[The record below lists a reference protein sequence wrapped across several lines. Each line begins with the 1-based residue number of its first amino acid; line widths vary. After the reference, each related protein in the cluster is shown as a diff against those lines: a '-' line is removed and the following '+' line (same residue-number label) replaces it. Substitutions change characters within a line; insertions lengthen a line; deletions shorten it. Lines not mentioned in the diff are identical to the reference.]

1 MDFVKEGLR
10 IGSGDWAFYE
20 ETDKRECDNEMSGR
34 PLEKYLKELR
44 KSYNYSQEYVAS
56 QLNITRQTYSHY
68 ETGRIMPPV
77 DSLYNLSKL
86 YGVPLNSFLELSI
99 NHHQNAEHSLEE
111 SMGNKSEGD
120 DLNEFLKH
128 ISIPENSKK
137 FKFLKR
143 QEKLVLY
150 YYQLLD
156 DRDQEDILAFMKI
169 KCHNRKMDAQRD
181 AAPSEMPVAEK

>member
-1 MDFVKEGLR
+1 
-10 IGSGDWAFYE
+10 
-20 ETDKRECDNEMSGR
+20 MSGK

-68 ETGRIMPPV
+68 ETGRITPPV
-77 DSLYNLSKL
+77 DSLYNLSRL
-86 YGVPLNSFLELSI
+86 YKVPLNSFLELSI
-99 NHHQNAEHSLEE
+99 HHSPNEEHSIGGSNGSKTEC
-111 SMGNKSEGD
+111 D
-120 DLNEFLKH
+120 DINEFLKH
-128 ISIPENSKK
+128 ISIPENNKK

-156 DRDQEDILAFMKI
+156 DRDQEDILSFMKV
-169 KCHNRKMDAQRD
+169 KCRNRKRD
-181 AAPSEMPVAEK
+181 TKRNMIQEDVSVTEE

>member
-1 MDFVKEGLR
+1 
-10 IGSGDWAFYE
+10 
-20 ETDKRECDNEMSGR
+20 MSGK

-68 ETGRIMPPV
+68 ETGRISPPV
-77 DSLYNLSKL
+77 NSLYNLSRL
-86 YGVPLNSFLELSI
+86 YNVPLNSFLELSI
-99 NHHQNAEHSLEE
+99 NPHQNTAEHPLEE

-156 DRDQEDILAFMKI
+156 DRDQEDILAFMKV
-169 KCHNRKMDAQRD
+169 KCHNRKLDTQRNMMS
-181 AAPSEMPVAEK
+181 SETPVSEK

>member
-1 MDFVKEGLR
+1 
-10 IGSGDWAFYE
+10 
-20 ETDKRECDNEMSGR
+20 MSGK

-68 ETGRIMPPV
+68 ETGRITPPV
-77 DSLYNLSKL
+77 DSLYNLSRL
-86 YGVPLNSFLELSI
+86 YKVPLNSFLELSI
-99 NHHQNAEHSLEE
+99 HHPENEEHSINT
-111 SMGNKSEGD
+111 SNGNKSECD
-120 DLNEFLKH
+120 DINEFLKH

-156 DRDQEDILAFMKI
+156 DRDQ
-169 KCHNRKMDAQRD
+169 
-181 AAPSEMPVAEK
+181 

>member
-1 MDFVKEGLR
+1 
-10 IGSGDWAFYE
+10 
-20 ETDKRECDNEMSGR
+20 MSGK

-68 ETGRIMPPV
+68 ETGRITPPI
-77 DSLYNLSKL
+77 DSLYNLSRL
-86 YGVPLNSFLELSI
+86 YKVPLNSFLELSI
-99 NHHQNAEHSLEE
+99 HHPQEEEHSMVE
-111 SMGNKSEGD
+111 SPKTRPECD
-120 DLNEFLKH
+120 DINDFLKH

-156 DRDQEDILAFMKI
+156 DRDQEDILAFMKV
-169 KCHNRKMDAQRD
+169 KCHNRKMVAKGNSLPEDA
-181 AAPSEMPVAEK
+181 SMMKK

>member
-1 MDFVKEGLR
+1 
-10 IGSGDWAFYE
+10 
-20 ETDKRECDNEMSGR
+20 MSEK

-68 ETGRIMPPV
+68 ETGRITPPV
-77 DSLYNLSKL
+77 DSLYNLSRL
-86 YGVPLNSFLELSI
+86 YKVPLNSFLELSI
-99 NHHQNAEHSLEE
+99 HHPENEEHSINT
-111 SMGNKSEGD
+111 SHRNKSECD
-120 DLNEFLKH
+120 DINEFLKH

-156 DRDQEDILAFMKI
+156 DRDQEDILSFMKV
-169 KCHNRKMDAQRD
+169 KCRNRKKNTQRN
-181 AAPSEMPVAEK
+181 AATADMPVVE

>member
-1 MDFVKEGLR
+1 
-10 IGSGDWAFYE
+10 
-20 ETDKRECDNEMSGR
+20 MSGK
-34 PLEKYLKELR
+34 PLERYLKELR

-68 ETGRIMPPV
+68 ETGRITPPV

-86 YGVPLNSFLELSI
+86 YNVPLNSFLELTI
-99 NHHQNAEHSLEE
+99 NHQNEEHLTEE
-111 SMGNKSEGD
+111 SMGNKPEGD
-120 DLNEFLKH
+120 DINEFLKH
-128 ISIPENSKK
+128 ISIPENNKK

-156 DRDQEDILAFMKI
+156 DRDQEDILDFMKI
-169 KCHNRKMDAQRD
+169 KCRNRKMDAQRNIV
-181 AAPSEMPVAEK
+181 PSEMSVTEK

>member
-1 MDFVKEGLR
+1 
-10 IGSGDWAFYE
+10 
-20 ETDKRECDNEMSGR
+20 MSGK

-68 ETGRIMPPV
+68 ETGRITPPV
-77 DSLYNLSKL
+77 DSLYNLSRL
-86 YGVPLNSFLELSI
+86 YKVPLNSFLELSI
-99 NHHQNAEHSLEE
+99 HHPENEEHSINT
-111 SMGNKSEGD
+111 SNRNKSECD
-120 DLNEFLKH
+120 DINEFLKH

-156 DRDQEDILAFMKI
+156 DRDQEDILSFMKV
-169 KCHNRKMDAQRD
+169 KCRNRKKNTQRN
-181 AAPSEMPVAEK
+181 AATADMPVVE

>member
-1 MDFVKEGLR
+1 
-10 IGSGDWAFYE
+10 
-20 ETDKRECDNEMSGR
+20 MSGK

-68 ETGRIMPPV
+68 ETGRITPPV
-77 DSLYNLSKL
+77 DSLYNLSRL
-86 YGVPLNSFLELSI
+86 YNVPLNSFLELSI
-99 NHHQNAEHSLEE
+99 NHQQNDATYSSAESIR
-111 SMGNKSEGD
+111 NKTECD
-120 DLNEFLKH
+120 DINEFLKH
-128 ISIPENSKK
+128 INIPENSKK

-156 DRDQEDILAFMKI
+156 DRDQEDILTFMKI
-169 KCHNRKMDAQRD
+169 KCRKRKMNIQNDIV
-181 AAPSEMPVAEK
+181 SSKISVAEKSP

>member
-1 MDFVKEGLR
+1 MDKG
-10 IGSGDWAFYE
+10 
-20 ETDKRECDNEMSGR
+20 ECDNVMSGK

-68 ETGRIMPPV
+68 ETGRISPPV
-77 DSLYNLSKL
+77 NSLYNLSRL
-86 YGVPLNSFLELSI
+86 YNVPLNSFLELSI
-99 NHHQNAEHSLEE
+99 NHHQNTEHPSEE

-156 DRDQEDILAFMKI
+156 DRDQEDILAFMKV
-169 KCHNRKMDAQRD
+169 KCHNRKLDTQRT
-181 AAPSEMPVAEK
+181 AAEMPVVE

>member
-1 MDFVKEGLR
+1 
-10 IGSGDWAFYE
+10 
-20 ETDKRECDNEMSGR
+20 MSEK

-56 QLNITRQTYSHY
+56 QLNITRQTDSHY
-68 ETGRIMPPV
+68 ETGRITPPV
-77 DSLYNLSKL
+77 DSLYNLSRL
-86 YGVPLNSFLELSI
+86 YKVPLNSFLELSI
-99 NHHQNAEHSLEE
+99 HHPENEEHSINT
-111 SMGNKSEGD
+111 SNRNKSECD
-120 DLNEFLKH
+120 DINEFLKH

-156 DRDQEDILAFMKI
+156 DRDQEDILSFMKV
-169 KCHNRKMDAQRD
+169 KCRNRKKNTQRN
-181 AAPSEMPVAEK
+181 AATADMPVVE

>member
-1 MDFVKEGLR
+1 
-10 IGSGDWAFYE
+10 
-20 ETDKRECDNEMSGR
+20 MSGR

-68 ETGRIMPPV
+68 ETGRITPPV
-77 DSLYNLSKL
+77 DSLYNLSRL
-86 YGVPLNSFLELSI
+86 YSIPLNSFLELTI
-99 NHHQNAEHSLEE
+99 NHHQNEENSLDE
-111 SMGNKSEGD
+111 SMEKKSEDD

-181 AAPSEMPVAEK
+181 AAALESLVAEE

>member
-1 MDFVKEGLR
+1 MDKG
-10 IGSGDWAFYE
+10 
-20 ETDKRECDNEMSGR
+20 ECDNEMSGK

-68 ETGRIMPPV
+68 ETGRISPPV
-77 DSLYNLSKL
+77 NSLYNLSRL
-86 YGVPLNSFLELSI
+86 YNVPLNSFLELSI
-99 NHHQNAEHSLEE
+99 NHHQNTEHPSEE

-156 DRDQEDILAFMKI
+156 DRDQEDILAFMKV
-169 KCHNRKMDAQRD
+169 KCHNRKLDTQRTS
-181 AAPSEMPVAEK
+181 AEMPVVE

>member
-1 MDFVKEGLR
+1 
-10 IGSGDWAFYE
+10 
-20 ETDKRECDNEMSGR
+20 MSGK
-34 PLEKYLKELR
+34 PLERYLKELR

-68 ETGRIMPPV
+68 ETGRITPPV
-77 DSLYNLSKL
+77 DSLYNLSRL
-86 YGVPLNSFLELSI
+86 YKVPLNSFLELSI
-99 NHHQNAEHSLEE
+99 HQSQNEEHSISE
-111 SMGNKSEGD
+111 SNRNKSECD
-120 DLNEFLKH
+120 DINEFLKH

-156 DRDQEDILAFMKI
+156 DRDQEDILSFMKV
-169 KCHNRKMDAQRD
+169 KCHNRKKDMQRNTIQPD
-181 AAPSEMPVAEK
+181 VSVTEK

>member
-1 MDFVKEGLR
+1 
-10 IGSGDWAFYE
+10 
-20 ETDKRECDNEMSGR
+20 MSEK

-68 ETGRIMPPV
+68 ETGRITPPV
-77 DSLYNLSKL
+77 DSLYNLSRL
-86 YGVPLNSFLELSI
+86 YKVPLNSFLELSI
-99 NHHQNAEHSLEE
+99 HHPENEQHSINT
-111 SMGNKSEGD
+111 SNRNKSECD
-120 DLNEFLKH
+120 DINEFLKH

-156 DRDQEDILAFMKI
+156 DRDQEDILSFMKV
-169 KCHNRKMDAQRD
+169 KCRNRKKNTQRN
-181 AAPSEMPVAEK
+181 AATADMPVVE

>member
-1 MDFVKEGLR
+1 MLGK
-10 IGSGDWAFYE
+10 
-20 ETDKRECDNEMSGR
+20 

-56 QLNITRQTYSHY
+56 RLNITRQTYSHY
-68 ETGRIMPPV
+68 ETGRISPPIN
-77 DSLYNLSKL
+77 SLYNLSRL
-86 YGVPLNSFLELSI
+86 YNVPLNSFLELSI
-99 NHHQNAEHSLEE
+99 NHHENTEHPSEE
-111 SMGNKSEGD
+111 SMGNKAEGD

-128 ISIPENSKK
+128 ISIPENNKK

-156 DRDQEDILAFMKI
+156 DRDQEDILAFLKV
-169 KCHNRKMDAQRD
+169 KCHNRKADAQRD
-181 AAPSEMPVAEK
+181 VIALEASVSEK

>member
-1 MDFVKEGLR
+1 
-10 IGSGDWAFYE
+10 
-20 ETDKRECDNEMSGR
+20 MSEK

-68 ETGRIMPPV
+68 ETGRITPPV
-77 DSLYNLSKL
+77 DSLYNLSRL
-86 YGVPLNSFLELSI
+86 YKVPLNSFLELSI
-99 NHHQNAEHSLEE
+99 HHPENEEHSINT
-111 SMGNKSEGD
+111 SNRNKSECD
-120 DLNEFLKH
+120 DINEFLKH

-156 DRDQEDILAFMKI
+156 DRDQEDILSFMKVKYRNRRYACCRI
-169 KCHNRKMDAQRD
+169 KNHRSTATILRMLRIL
-181 AAPSEMPVAEK
+181 P

>member
-1 MDFVKEGLR
+1 MTNEALK
-10 IGSGDWAFYE
+10 IGHSIKIRV
-20 ETDKRECDNEMSGR
+20 KRECDGEMSGK

-68 ETGRIMPPV
+68 ETGRITPPV
-77 DSLYNLSKL
+77 DSLYNLSRL
-86 YGVPLNSFLELSI
+86 YKVPLNSFLELSI
-99 NHHQNAEHSLEE
+99 HHPENEEHSINT
-111 SMGNKSEGD
+111 SNGNKSECD
-120 DLNEFLKH
+120 DINEFLKH

-156 DRDQEDILAFMKI
+156 DRDQEDILSFMKV
-169 KCHNRKMDAQRD
+169 KCRNRKKDAKRN
-181 AAPSEMPVAEK
+181 AASADMPVVEK

>member
-1 MDFVKEGLR
+1 
-10 IGSGDWAFYE
+10 
-20 ETDKRECDNEMSGR
+20 MSGK

-68 ETGRIMPPV
+68 ETGRITPPV
-77 DSLYNLSKL
+77 DSLYNLSRL
-86 YGVPLNSFLELSI
+86 YKVPLNSFLELSI
-99 NHHQNAEHSLEE
+99 HHPQEEE
-111 SMGNKSEGD
+111 SSIEESPKNKSGCD
-120 DLNEFLKH
+120 DINDFLKH

-156 DRDQEDILAFMKI
+156 DRDQEDILAFMKV
-169 KCHNRKMDAQRD
+169 KCRNRKTVTKRDSLQEDA
-181 AAPSEMPVAEK
+181 SMTEK

>member
-1 MDFVKEGLR
+1 
-10 IGSGDWAFYE
+10 
-20 ETDKRECDNEMSGR
+20 MSEK

-68 ETGRIMPPV
+68 ETGRITPPV
-77 DSLYNLSKL
+77 DSLYNLSRL
-86 YGVPLNSFLELSI
+86 YKVPLNSFLELSI
-99 NHHQNAEHSLEE
+99 HHPENEEHSINI
-111 SMGNKSEGD
+111 SNRNKSECD
-120 DLNEFLKH
+120 DINEFLKH

-156 DRDQEDILAFMKI
+156 DRDQEDILSFMKV
-169 KCHNRKMDAQRD
+169 KCRNRKKNTQRN
-181 AAPSEMPVAEK
+181 AATADMPVVE